1 MDLMASTQPTAFAE
15 FLDVMLYGTGSYE
28 QQTIEMIQKYHIGAV
43 RFINALE
50 RGRNQVENGGVITK
64 SLILRSVP
72 ILFGGDGNDVVIP
85 QEAFFPFWK
94 FLLWCKAEY
103 TWRFEGDPDEVVVP
117 NDLKKNRGPRV
128 TLRSKMAKAFSV
140 SDTPKAVYAKLLE
153 LRGSD
158 SNWVEVRVTLSKQ
171 YNIEIPLSTLN
182 AFASSLKKVA
192 DSVLKKE

>member
-1 MDLMASTQPTAFAE
+1 MDSVASTQPTAFE
-15 FLDVMLYGTGSYE
+15 GFLDLMLHGPNGSHE

-50 RGRNQVENGGVITK
+50 RGRNQGENGGIITK
-64 SLILRSVP
+64 DLILQSVP
-72 ILFGGDGNDVVIP
+72 ILFGGDGEAAAIP

-103 TWRFEGDPDEVVVP
+103 TWRFEGDPDEVVAP
-117 NDLKKNRGPRV
+117 KNLKKDRGPRV
-128 TLRSKMAKAFSV
+128 TLRSRMAEAFGV
-140 SDTPKAVYAKLLE
+140 PDTPKAVYAKLLE

-158 SNWVEVRVTLSKQ
+158 SNWAEVRVTLSKQ

-182 AFASSLKKVA
+182 AFTSSLKK
-192 DSVLKKE
+192 E